1 VLGLRAG
8 FFEQFRE
15 EKFSFG
21 RDMVRELQVLL
32 ANIGVELLILPSERE
47 LAAQESEQKYS
58 ERPDISRR
66 S

>member
-1 VLGLRAG
+1 
-8 FFEQFRE
+8 
-15 EKFSFG
+15 
-21 RDMVRELQVLL
+21 MVRELQVLL
-32 ANIGVELLILPSERE
+32 ANIGVELLIILPSERE